1 MQEEAG
7 LKMHPSA
14 FLSDLEAAD
23 KTFNGK
29 FWKVKCGFF
38 FRLSYYGMLIRF
50 FLFYK
55 DS

>member
-38 FRLSYYGMLIRF
+38 FQALLLWDVDPF
-50 FLFYK
+50 FSVL
-55 DS
+55 